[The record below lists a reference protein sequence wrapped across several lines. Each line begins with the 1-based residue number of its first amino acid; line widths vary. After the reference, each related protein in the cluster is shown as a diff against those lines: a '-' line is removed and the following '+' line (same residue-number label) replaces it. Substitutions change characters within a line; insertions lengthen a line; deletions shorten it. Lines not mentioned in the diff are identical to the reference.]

1 MNSHNF
7 LKKLTFLTSWYV
19 TYVYY
24 QGVRNNSFSENVAN
38 VIDEW
43 SHNVNLNFF
52 TFFGDLTNH
61 QGRN

>member
-43 SHNVNLNFF
+43 SHNVTLNFF

>member
-1 MNSHNF
+1 MNLHNF
-7 LKKLTFLTSWYV
+7 LKKLTFLNSWYV

-43 SHNVNLNFF
+43 SHNVTLNFF
-52 TFFGDLTNH
+52 IFFGDLTNH